1 MRSVESRVLPV
12 YYFYTTGTGTCKC
25 TVQYGTGT
33 YRSTVQ
39 VQVPYST
46 VLYKRGRAWWRSR
59 DVHPLCVMATYTEG
73 LSLDIQAK
81 MGVYAVDML
90 KVAVGI
96 AVDWCITYVASA

>member
-1 MRSVESRVLPV
+1 
-12 YYFYTTGTGTCKC
+12 
-25 TVQYGTGT
+25 
-33 YRSTVQ
+33 
-39 VQVPYST
+39 
-46 VLYKRGRAWWRSR
+46 
-59 DVHPLCVMATYTEG
+59 MATYTEG